1 VQDEIRNPGES
12 GDHRQQEV
20 LSRVAEEALQ
30 AWIGRYKE
38 QLIQRSGSNES
49 KSDSPIFTSSTTTS
63 STTSST
69 SSSSTIQLPAA
80 SSIASSSD
88 ETFGDLA
95 CFSLPEL
102 QACKRL
108 LKRQLV
114 KYDGVFTRRIG
125 RMPNKAEK
133 EPIRHL
139 YERYNALKGQ
149 IDHRMLLSSN

>member
-49 KSDSPIFTSSTTTS
+49 KSDSPIFTNSTTS
-63 STTSST
+63 STT
-69 SSSSTIQLPAA
+69 SSTIQLPAA